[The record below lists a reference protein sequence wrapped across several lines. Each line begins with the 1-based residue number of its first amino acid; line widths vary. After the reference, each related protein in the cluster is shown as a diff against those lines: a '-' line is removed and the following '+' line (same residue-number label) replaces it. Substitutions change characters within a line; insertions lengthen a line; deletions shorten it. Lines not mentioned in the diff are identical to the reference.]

1 MNNTID
7 YEKTIRQSNTIF
19 SSMVCPKCG
28 TRLQF
33 HPYSDSKL
41 EVYCPVDVKHK
52 DFNISISE
60 MCSLINNNGLNQ
72 FITPLSNKSSKYK
85 TSDNSIQEVPPPP
98 EGFKIEAEFDKDK

>member
-1 MNNTID
+1 MNNIID

-33 HPYSDSKL
+33 KPRTNSEITIS
-41 EVYCPVDVKHK
+41 CPENYEHHN
-52 DFNISISE
+52 FSISISE

-72 FITPLSNKSSKYK
+72 FVTPPPNKKVKNNTEDIKS
-85 TSDNSIQEVPPPP
+85 QEVPPPP
-98 EGFKIEAEFDKDK
+98 EGFKIEAET